1 MKKAAHRAAR
11 RLAMRLVEAWEETM
25 LKIACITLSLAL
37 PASLVPAAL
46 WNNAAEAQDAK
57 TKAKDKKKAPAKKA
71 EGAKQ
76 AETPLS
82 CKLYGRGC

>member
-1 MKKAAHRAAR
+1 
-11 RLAMRLVEAWEETM
+11 M
-25 LKIACITLSLAL
+25 LKIACIALALAL

-46 WNNAAEAQDAK
+46 WNNAAEAQEAK
-57 TKAKDKKKAPAKKA
+57 TKAKAKDKKKAPAKKA

-76 AETPLS
+76 KETPLS